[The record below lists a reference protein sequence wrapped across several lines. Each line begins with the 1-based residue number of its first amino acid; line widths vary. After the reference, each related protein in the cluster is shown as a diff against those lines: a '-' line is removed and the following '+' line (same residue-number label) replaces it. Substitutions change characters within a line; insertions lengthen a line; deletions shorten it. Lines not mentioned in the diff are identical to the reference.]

1 MSELADTVSE
11 AVERSHEGEGEEG
24 GGEGGGEGG
33 KETPGPGARGVR
45 WTLNAVVAIS
55 VAITATFTALCN
67 VKKGNVVEAMA
78 RAQAGSIDTWAYYQA
93 KGTKL
98 NIVES
103 ALDSL
108 RIQRE
113 TTPGLTSEGRAI
125 IDRKLGDYAEKIRR
139 YEVEKEEIKRKAEG
153 FHEHYEVLDARHDQ
167 FDMAEALAS
176 IAIALLGL
184 TALTQKKWLFYLAW
198 GFAGLGIVL
207 GLAGFV
213 GLGLHPDF
221 LARALGSS

>member
-11 AVERSHEGEGEEG
+11 AVERSHEEGE

-33 KETPGPGARGVR
+33 KGGAGPGGRRVR

-98 NIVES
+98 NIAEA

-125 IDRKLGDYAEKIRR
+125 IDRKLGDYAEKIHR
-139 YEVEKEEIKRKAEG
+139 YEVEKEEIKQKAEG

-207 GLAGFV
+207 GLAGFI

>member
-24 GGEGGGEGG
+24 GGGEGGGGER
-33 KETPGPGARGVR
+33 ETSGPGGRRVR

-78 RAQAGSIDTWAYYQA
+78 RAQASGIDAWAYYQA

-98 NIVES
+98 NIAES

-139 YEVEKEEIKRKAEG
+139 YEVEKEEIRQKAEG

>member
-11 AVERSHEGEGEEG
+11 AVERSREGEGEEG
-24 GGEGGGEGG
+24 GGEGGNEGG
-33 KETPGPGARGVR
+33 KGSGRPERPRR

-67 VKKGNVVEAMA
+67 VKKGNVIEAMA
-78 RAQAGSIDTWAYYQA
+78 RAQASGIDAWAYYQA

-98 NIVES
+98 NIAEA

-113 TTPGLTSEGRAI
+113 TTPGLTSEGRAF
-125 IDRKLGDYAEKIRR
+125 IDRKLADYTDKIRR
-139 YEVEKEEIKRKAEG
+139 YDVEKEEIKRKAEG

-184 TALTQKKWLFYLAW
+184 TALTQKKWLFDLAW

-207 GLAGFV
+207 GLAGFI

>member
-11 AVERSHEGEGEEG
+11 AVERSHEEGE

-33 KETPGPGARGVR
+33 KGGSGPGGRRVR

-78 RAQAGSIDTWAYYQA
+78 RAQAGGIDTWAYYQA

-98 NIVES
+98 NIAEA

-113 TTPGLTSEGRAI
+113 TTPGLTSEGRAF
-125 IDRKLGDYAEKIRR
+125 IDRKLTDYAEKIGR
-139 YEVEKEEIKRKAEG
+139 YEVEKEEIKQKAEG

-207 GLAGFV
+207 GLAGFI

>member
-11 AVERSHEGEGEEG
+11 AVERSHEEGE

-33 KETPGPGARGVR
+33 KGGAGPGGRRVR

-98 NIVES
+98 NIAEA

-113 TTPGLTSEGRAI
+113 TTPGLTGEGRAF
-125 IDRKLGDYAEKIRR
+125 IDRKLADYAEKIRR
-139 YEVEKEEIKRKAEG
+139 YEVEKEEIKQKAEG

-207 GLAGFV
+207 GLAGFI

>member
-11 AVERSHEGEGEEG
+11 AVERSHDEGEGGEG
-24 GGEGGGEGG
+24 GGGEGG
-33 KETPGPGARGVR
+33 KGGSERRVR

-78 RAQAGSIDTWAYYQA
+78 RAQASGIDSWAYYQA

-98 NIVES
+98 NIAES

-113 TTPGLTSEGRAI
+113 TTPGMTSEGRAF

-139 YEVEKEEIKRKAEG
+139 YDVEKEEIKRKAEG

-207 GLAGFV
+207 GLAGFI